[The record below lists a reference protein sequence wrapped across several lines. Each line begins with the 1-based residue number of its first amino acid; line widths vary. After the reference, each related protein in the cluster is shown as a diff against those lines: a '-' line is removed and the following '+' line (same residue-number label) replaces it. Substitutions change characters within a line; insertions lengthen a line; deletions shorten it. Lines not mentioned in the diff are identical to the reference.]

1 VKRLTL
7 AAVLAAALLLAGSGC
22 SRGPTPWLEAGE
34 PSPAAPAAPVSPLP
48 PVPVGG
54 SRIVE
59 VVERVS
65 PAVVNVT
72 SNLATEESLGGT
84 GRQAGEGTG
93 FVVQGEGVVVTNF
106 HVVEGGL
113 NIRVITA
120 DGERL
125 EARVIGGDP
134 NADLAVLKVE
144 PQDELPTVALG
155 NSEALRL
162 GEPVVALGFALGLEG
177 GPSVTSGIVSAMDR
191 TITARDP
198 NFSEGERTYEDL
210 IQTDAAINP
219 GNSGGPL
226 VDLSGRVVGINTAGV
241 GAAAAENIGFAIAI
255 DRARPVIEDAIA
267 NPEDPV
273 AYMGVSTQ
281 DVDEVVAAQFGLP
294 VDSGAL
300 VVDVAP
306 GGPADQ
312 AGIDP
317 GDVIVGIGGQDV
329 ATSADIRELVTERDP
344 GEEVEIQVVG
354 ADGAAA
360 GIEVTLGSRPLPIG
374 QG

>member
-1 VKRLTL
+1 VKRSALP
-7 AAVLAAALLLAGSGC
+7 AVLAAALLLTGSACTPDSAPWLG
-22 SRGPTPWLEAGE
+22 GAQPTPAG
-34 PSPAAPAAPVSPLP
+34 PVSPLP
-48 PVPVGG
+48 PIPVGG

-93 FVVQGEGVVVTNF
+93 FVVQDDGVVVTNF

-120 DGERL
+120 DGQRL
-125 EARVIGGDP
+125 DARVIGGDP
-134 NADLAVLKVE
+134 NADLAVLKVQPE
-144 PQDELPTVALG
+144 SELHTVALG

-177 GPSVTSGIVSAMDR
+177 GPSVTSGIVSAMGR

-198 NFSEGERTYEDL
+198 NFSEGQRTYEDL

-255 DRARPVIEDAIA
+255 DRAKPVIDEAIA
-267 NPEDPV
+267 NPEEPV
-273 AYMGVSTQ
+273 AYMGVSTR
-281 DVDEVVAAQFGLP
+281 DVDDVIAAQFGLP
-294 VDSGAL
+294 LDAGAL

-306 GGPADQ
+306 GGPADR
-312 AGIDP
+312 AGIAP
-317 GDVIVGIGGQDV
+317 GDVIVGIGGAEV
-329 ATSADIRELVTERDP
+329 VTSADIRELVTEREP
-344 GEEVEIQVVG
+344 GEEVDVQVVRP
-354 ADGAAA
+354 DGDASA
-360 GIEVTLGSRPLPIG
+360 IEITLGSRPLPIG
-374 QG
+374 EG

>member
-1 VKRLTL
+1 LVKRPALI
-7 AAVLAAALLLAGSGC
+7 AVLAAVLLLAGSAC
-22 SRGPTPWLEAGE
+22 TRGSTPWLETGE
-34 PSPAAPAAPVSPLP
+34 PSPAVPVSPLP
-48 PVPVGG
+48 PVPAGG

-93 FVVQGEGVVVTNF
+93 FVVQEDGVVVTNF

-144 PQDELPTVALG
+144 PESGLPTVALG

-177 GPSVTSGIVSAMDR
+177 GPSVTSGIVSAMGR

-198 NFSEGERTYEDL
+198 GFSEGERTYEDL

-255 DRARPVIEDAIA
+255 DRARPVIEEAIA
-267 NPEDPV
+267 NPEAPV
-273 AYMGVSTQ
+273 AYMGVSTR
-281 DVDEVVAAQFGLP
+281 DVNDVIAAQFGLP

-306 GGPADQ
+306 GGPADR
-312 AGIDP
+312 AGVVP
-317 GDVIVGIGGQDV
+317 GDVIVGIGGRDV
-329 ATSADIRELVTERDP
+329 ATSTDIRELVTEHEP
-344 GEEVEIQVVG
+344 GEEIDVQVVR
-354 ADGAAA
+354 ADGDAVA
-360 GIEVTLGSRPLPIG
+360 IDVTLGARPLPIG
-374 QG
+374 QGR

>member
-1 VKRLTL
+1 VKRS
-7 AAVLAAALLLAGSGC
+7 AFPAVLAAALLLAGSAC
-22 SRGPTPWLEAGE
+22 TPASAPWTEAGE
-34 PSPAAPAAPVSPLP
+34 ASPVAPASPLP
-48 PVPVGG
+48 PVPTGG

-65 PAVVNVT
+65 PAVVSVT

-93 FVVQGEGVVVTNF
+93 FVVEGEGVVVTNF

-120 DGERL
+120 DGQRL

-134 NADLAVLKVE
+134 NADLAVLEVE
-144 PQDELPTVALG
+144 PESELPTVALG
-155 NSEALRL
+155 NSEALRM

-177 GPSVTSGIVSAMDR
+177 GPSVTSGIVSAMGR

-198 NFSEGERTYEDL
+198 NFSEGQRTYEDL

-255 DRARPVIEDAIA
+255 DRARPVIEEAIA
-267 NPEDPV
+267 NPHEPV
-273 AYMGVSTQ
+273 AYMGVSTR
-281 DVDEVVAAQFGLP
+281 DVDSVVAAQFGLP

-312 AGIDP
+312 AGVAP
-317 GDVIVGIGGQDV
+317 GDVIVGIGGEEV
-329 ATSADIRELVTERDP
+329 ATSDDIRELVTDREP
-344 GEEVEIQVVG
+344 GEEVEVEVVRP
-354 ADGAAA
+354 DGDSL
-360 GIEVTLGSRPLPIG
+360 GIGITLGARPLPIG